1 MHQTEIRKAVDRPL
15 LGIPGG
21 GGIFLIPLIVGQ
33 RKADISRSLSVSGIL
48 LERGGCGGGGGGSG
62 GLGIAGGAGGME
74 LGG

>member
-21 GGIFLIPLIVGQ
+21 GGIFLIPLIVVQ

-48 LERGGCGGGGGGSG
+48 LERGGCGGGGGGG
-62 GLGIAGGAGGME
+62 GGIAGVCGGGME